1 MKKLFFGLLL
11 LPFLA
16 FIHRSTMRPS
26 TGVVEVRSG
35 QWPISLEKDV
45 DTPGTYSL
53 IFRNQEYMTANV
65 MDTLNFHDLG
75 QLKYFEQA
83 LSVLAT
89 GHNGDIAKFKDYSVK
104 RAEKKFEGVWYI
116 LTLKWSSTSFQQQE
130 ADIMRK
136 TIKSLR

>member
-16 FIHRSTMRPS
+16 FMHSS

-53 IFRNQEYMTANV
+53 IFRNQENMQANV
-65 MDTLNFHDLG
+65 LDTLNFHDLG

-83 LSVLAT
+83 LSTLAT
-89 GHNGDIAKFKDYSVK
+89 GHNGDIAKFRDYSLK
-104 RAEKKFEGVWYI
+104 RADKKFEGVWYI
-116 LTLKWSSTSFQQQE
+116 LTLKWSSTTFQQPE

-136 TIKSLR
+136 TIRGLR

>member
-1 MKKLFFGLLL
+1 MKKLLFGLLL

-16 FIHRSTMRPS
+16 FIHHSTS
-26 TGVVEVRSG
+26 VVEVRSG

-53 IFRNQEYMTANV
+53 VFRNQEYMQATV

-83 LSVLAT
+83 LSTLTT
-89 GHNGDIAKFKDYSVK
+89 GHNGDIARFRDYSVK

-116 LTLKWSSTSFQQQE
+116 LTLKWSSTSFQQPE
-130 ADIMRK
+130 ADILRK